1 MNMMAWITFPKLWSC
16 VLNSRKSF
24 SDLIFYENNLFQLMF
39 MVWKNSYSCCFYSV
53 PQLGLILCNPIDYNM
68 PGFPVLHCLSEFVQI
83 HVHPVM
89 DESVMPSNHLILCC
103 PLLLPSVFPSC
114 PQPFPASGSFPM
126 SWLCISWPKYWSFS
140 FNPSNEY
147 SATVEILIYCAVVLK
162 LKHDVIQMPK
172 SYKYLRSS
180 NPKYKKLYA
189 RHLFIF
195 GSAYISKQLFSIMK

>member
-16 VLNSRKSF
+16 LLNSRKSF

-39 MVWKNSYSCCFYSV
+39 MVWKNSYSCCFCSV

-103 PLLLPSVFPSC
+103 PLLLPSIFP
-114 PQPFPASGSFPM
+114 F
-126 SWLCISWPKYWSFS
+126 CISWPKYWSFS
-140 FNPSNEY
+140 FSPSNEY

-172 SYKYLRSS
+172 FYKYLRSS

-195 GSAYISKQLFSIMK
+195 GNAYISKQLFSIMK